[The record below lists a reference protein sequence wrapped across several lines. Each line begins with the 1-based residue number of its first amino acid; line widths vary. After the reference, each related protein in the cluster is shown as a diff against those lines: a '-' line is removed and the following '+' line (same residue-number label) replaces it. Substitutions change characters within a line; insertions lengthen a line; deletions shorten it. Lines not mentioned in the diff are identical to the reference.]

1 MPDEDLT
8 QISLGKFRVGITGLK
23 AAIEEVKSWRGRPE
37 EEIAQALLAR
47 VKPRN
52 YIPASAQEEYKRA
65 FWREFKK
72 ALGEKVEE
80 ERSGLSIKILGPGCP
95 ACERLEQTVMAVLA
109 ELGLPAEVEHVRDMK
124 DITALGVFGTPALL
138 INDDVKAVGNSAQP
152 GSAEKMATGS
162 CGAAKLSREKY
173 AEKQGPGLFAPGFG
187 CIIVAVN
194 SEPGEAG
201 WTKQKLL
208 FAFLNFFSNNPSESQ
223 MGGSR

>member
-1 MPDEDLT
+1 MPDEDIT
-8 QISLGKFRVGITGLK
+8 QISLGKFRVGIAGLK

-65 FWREFKK
+65 FLREFKK

-95 ACERLEQTVMAVLA
+95 ACERLEQTVMTVLA
-109 ELGLPAEVEHVRDMK
+109 DLGLPAEVEHVRDMK

-138 INDDVKAVGNSAQP
+138 INDDVKAVGNMP
-152 GSAEKMATGS
+152 
-162 CGAAKLSREKY
+162 SREALKKWLQE
-173 AEKQGPGLFAPGFG
+173 AAAP
-187 CIIVAVN
+187 
-194 SEPGEAG
+194 P
-201 WTKQKLL
+201 
-208 FAFLNFFSNNPSESQ
+208 
-223 MGGSR
+223 R